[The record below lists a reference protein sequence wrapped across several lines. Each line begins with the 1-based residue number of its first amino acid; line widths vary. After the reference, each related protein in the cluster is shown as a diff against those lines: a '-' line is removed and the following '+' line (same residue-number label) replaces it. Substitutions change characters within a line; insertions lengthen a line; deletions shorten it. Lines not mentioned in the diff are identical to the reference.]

1 MAALERN
8 RFTPPLM
15 LTTENE
21 ALYGDICAAA
31 SELERLYTKLA
42 PGRGTSLALTN
53 LEQSVM
59 WARKHLETQTP

>member
-1 MAALERN
+1 MAAPERN

-31 SELERLYTKLA
+31 AELERLYLKLA
-42 PGRGTSLALTN
+42 PGRATSLALTN

-59 WARKHLETQTP
+59 WARKQAET